1 MDLGLF
7 CKGLESSLVRRAI
20 PPESAK
26 RQVATLAKTFT
37 DEDLAEIEKHHIR

>member
-7 CKGLESSLVRRAI
+7 CKGLESSLVRRGI

-26 RQVATLAKTFT
+26 RQIATLAKTFT
-37 DEDLAEIEKHHIR
+37 DEDLAEIEHDIR